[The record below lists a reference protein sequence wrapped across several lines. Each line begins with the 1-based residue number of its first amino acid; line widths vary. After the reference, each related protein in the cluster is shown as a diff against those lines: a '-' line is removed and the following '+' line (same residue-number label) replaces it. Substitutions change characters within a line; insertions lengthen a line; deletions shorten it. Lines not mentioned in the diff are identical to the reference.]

1 MTRLALSGSREMMAY
16 LKWLKA
22 TYAQAYLERGPKSPG
37 IDMAG
42 FLGRLKFMED
52 PDFFPVEGFNRV
64 LANQ

>member
-1 MTRLALSGSREMMAY
+1 MMAY

-52 PDFFPVEGFNRV
+52 PDNLPVEGFNRV